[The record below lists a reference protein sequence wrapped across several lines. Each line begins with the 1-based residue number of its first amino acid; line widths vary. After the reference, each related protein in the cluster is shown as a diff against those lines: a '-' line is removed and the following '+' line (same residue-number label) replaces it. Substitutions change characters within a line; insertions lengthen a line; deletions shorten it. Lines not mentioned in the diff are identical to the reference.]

1 MKNDQEN
8 KTFTFSTIQI
18 SLIGVLMG
26 LGLVLSRVAI
36 PLGTTNRLSLGFV
49 VTAVISMLFGPW
61 VGGFAALGVDLLT
74 SFIFGQQGVFFIGF
88 TLTAFVN
95 GVIYG
100 NDTLRVQAIA
110 DSVSTTFSV
119 VTQSLLPGD
128 YYAIAF
134 AENGMGRSTAPDTIL
149 FTIE

>member
-1 MKNDQEN
+1 MKN
-8 KTFTFSTIQI
+8 I
-18 SLIGVLMG
+18 
-26 LGLVLSRVAI
+26 
-36 PLGTTNRLSLGFV
+36 
-49 VTAVISMLFGPW
+49 
-61 VGGFAALGVDLLT
+61 
-74 SFIFGQQGVFFIGF
+74 VFFLLVITTIMACHPEDRSGEQPF
-88 TLTAFVN
+88 KPEVANGTYELLGDSCRLY
-95 GVIYG
+95 GVILSSLNSDVLGCGFFYG

-134 AENGMGRSTAPDTIL
+134 AENGMGRSTAPDTVL